1 MKRWM
6 SLLLAA
12 VLALSLAGCSKEQSE
27 PEQTSAQTEQQQ
39 TEEPEETQQASETE
53 PTEEPEQPEEQPA
66 EEPAAD
72 EEQSAEEPAANEEQ
86 PAEQSTE
93 TEQPAEQSTETE
105 TEQSTEGTAEA
116 ESSEAGAQSSLL
128 VAYFSYAENAALPD
142 DVDASASASIQPWN
156 GALTGNTGVVAD
168 MIAQATGADLFSIR
182 TVEQYPDT
190 YDATIDQGQQEQSD
204 GARPELATHLENLDS
219 YDTIFLGFPNWWGD
233 MPMAVYTFLDEVDL
247 SGKSV
252 IPFVTSGGS
261 GFSNTISTIQQM
273 EPKATVQEGLSIG
286 ASSATGAQQQVESW
300 LSELGLA

>member
-12 VLALSLAGCSKEQSE
+12 VLALSLAGCSEEQSE

-39 TEEPEETQQASETE
+39 TEETEETQQASETE

-72 EEQSAEEPAANEEQ
+72 EEQSTEEAVAGEEQ
-86 PAEQSTE
+86 PAEE
-93 TEQPAEQSTETE
+93 STETE

-247 SGKSV
+247 SGKTV

-273 EPKATVQEGLSIG
+273 EPQATVQEGLSIG

>member
-12 VLALSLAGCSKEQSE
+12 VLALSLAGCSEEQSE

-39 TEEPEETQQASETE
+39 TEETEETQQASETE
-53 PTEEPEQPEEQPA
+53 PTEETEQPEEQPA

-72 EEQSAEEPAANEEQ
+72 EEQSTEE
-86 PAEQSTE
+86 STE

-190 YDATIDQGQQEQSD
+190 YDATLDQGQQEQSD

-247 SGKSV
+247 SGKTV

-273 EPKATVQEGLSIG
+273 EPQATVQEGLSIG

>member
-12 VLALSLAGCSKEQSE
+12 VLALSLAGCSEEQSE

-72 EEQSAEEPAANEEQ
+72 EEQSTEEPAADEEQ
-86 PAEQSTE
+86 PAEE
-93 TEQPAEQSTETE
+93 STETE

-116 ESSEAGAQSSLL
+116 ESSEAAAQSSLL

-142 DVDASASASIQPWN
+142 DVDVSASASIQPWN

-190 YDATIDQGQQEQSD
+190 YDATLDQGQQEQSE

-247 SGKSV
+247 SGKTV

-273 EPKATVQEGLSIG
+273 EPQATVQEGLSISG
-286 ASSATGAQQQVESW
+286 SSATGAQQQVESW

>member
-12 VLALSLAGCSKEQSE
+12 VLALSLAGCSEEQSE

-53 PTEEPEQPEEQPA
+53 PTEEPERPEEQST

-72 EEQSAEEPAANEEQ
+72 EEQSTEEPVAGEEQ
-86 PAEQSTE
+86 PAEE
-93 TEQPAEQSTETE
+93 STETE

-156 GALTGNTGVVAD
+156 SALTGNTGVVAD

-247 SGKSV
+247 SGKTV

-261 GFSNTISTIQQM
+261 GFSNTISTIQEM
-273 EPKATVQEGLSIG
+273 EPQATVQEGLSIG

>member
-12 VLALSLAGCSKEQSE
+12 VLALSLAGCSEEQSE

-72 EEQSAEEPAANEEQ
+72 EEQSTEEPAADEEQ
-86 PAEQSTE
+86 SAEE
-93 TEQPAEQSTETE
+93 STETE

-116 ESSEAGAQSSLL
+116 ESSEAAAQSSLL

-247 SGKSV
+247 SGKTV

-273 EPKATVQEGLSIG
+273 EPQATVQEGLSIG

>member
-12 VLALSLAGCSKEQSE
+12 VLALSLAGCSEEQSE

-72 EEQSAEEPAANEEQ
+72 EEQSIEEPVAGEEQ
-86 PAEQSTE
+86 PAEE
-93 TEQPAEQSTETE
+93 STETE

-190 YDATIDQGQQEQSD
+190 YDATLDQGQQEQSD

-247 SGKSV
+247 SGKTV

-273 EPKATVQEGLSIG
+273 EPQATVQEGLSIG

>member
-12 VLALSLAGCSKEQSE
+12 VLAISLAGCSEEQSE
-27 PEQTSAQTEQQQ
+27 PEQTSAQIEQQQ

-72 EEQSAEEPAANEEQ
+72 EEQSTEEPVAGEEQ
-86 PAEQSTE
+86 PAEE
-93 TEQPAEQSTETE
+93 STETE

-116 ESSEAGAQSSLL
+116 ESSEAAAQSSLL

-142 DVDASASASIQPWN
+142 DVDVSASASIQPWN

-190 YDATIDQGQQEQSD
+190 YDATLDQGQQEQSD

-247 SGKSV
+247 SGKTV

-273 EPKATVQEGLSIG
+273 EPQATVQEGLSIG

>member
-12 VLALSLAGCSKEQSE
+12 VLALSLAGCSEEQSE

-72 EEQSAEEPAANEEQ
+72 EEQSTEEPVAGEEQ
-86 PAEQSTE
+86 PAEE
-93 TEQPAEQSTETE
+93 STETE

-116 ESSEAGAQSSLL
+116 ESSEAAAQSSLL

-247 SGKSV
+247 SGKTV
-252 IPFVTSGGS
+252 IPFITSGGS
-261 GFSNTISTIQQM
+261 GFSNTISTIQEM
-273 EPKATVQEGLSIG
+273 EPQATVQEGLSISG
-286 ASSATGAQQQVESW
+286 SSATGAQQQVESW

>member
-12 VLALSLAGCSKEQSE
+12 VLALSLAGCSEEQSE

-39 TEEPEETQQASETE
+39 TEETGETQQASETE
-53 PTEEPEQPEEQPA
+53 PTEETEQPEEQPA

-72 EEQSAEEPAANEEQ
+72 EEQSIEEPVAGEEQ
-86 PAEQSTE
+86 PAEE
-93 TEQPAEQSTETE
+93 STETE

-247 SGKSV
+247 SGKTV

-261 GFSNTISTIQQM
+261 GFSNSISTIQQM
-273 EPKATVQEGLSIG
+273 EPQATVQEGLSIG

>member
-12 VLALSLAGCSKEQSE
+12 VLALSVAGCSEEQSE

-39 TEEPEETQQASETE
+39 TEETGETQQAFETE
-53 PTEEPEQPEEQPA
+53 PTEETEQPEEQPA

-72 EEQSAEEPAANEEQ
+72 EEQSTEEPVAGEEQSAEE
-86 PAEQSTE
+86 
-93 TEQPAEQSTETE
+93 STETE

-116 ESSEAGAQSSLL
+116 ESSEAAAQSSLL

-247 SGKSV
+247 SGKTV

-273 EPKATVQEGLSIG
+273 EPQATVQEGLSIG

>member
-12 VLALSLAGCSKEQSE
+12 VLALSLAGCSEEQSE

-39 TEEPEETQQASETE
+39 TEETGETQQASETE
-53 PTEEPEQPEEQPA
+53 PTEETEQPEEQPA

-72 EEQSAEEPAANEEQ
+72 EEQSIEEPVAGEEQ
-86 PAEQSTE
+86 PAEE
-93 TEQPAEQSTETE
+93 STETE

-190 YDATIDQGQQEQSD
+190 YDATIDQGQQEQSE

-247 SGKSV
+247 SGKTV

-273 EPKATVQEGLSIG
+273 EPQATVQEGLSIG

>member
-12 VLALSLAGCSKEQSE
+12 VLALSLAGCSEEQSE

-39 TEEPEETQQASETE
+39 TEETEETQQASETE

-72 EEQSAEEPAANEEQ
+72 EEQSTEEPVAGEEQ
-86 PAEQSTE
+86 PAEE
-93 TEQPAEQSTETE
+93 STETE

-247 SGKSV
+247 SGKTV

-261 GFSNTISTIQQM
+261 GFSNTISTIQEM
-273 EPKATVQEGLSIG
+273 EPQATVQEGLSIG

>member
-12 VLALSLAGCSKEQSE
+12 VLALSVAGCSEEQSE

-39 TEEPEETQQASETE
+39 TEETEETQQASETE
-53 PTEEPEQPEEQPA
+53 PTEETEQPEEQPA

-72 EEQSAEEPAANEEQ
+72 EEQSTEEPVAGEEQSAEE
-86 PAEQSTE
+86 
-93 TEQPAEQSTETE
+93 STETE

-116 ESSEAGAQSSLL
+116 ESSEAAAQSSLL

-247 SGKSV
+247 SGKTV

-273 EPKATVQEGLSIG
+273 EPQATVQEGLSIG

>member
-12 VLALSLAGCSKEQSE
+12 VLALSLAGCSEEQSE

-39 TEEPEETQQASETE
+39 TEETEETQQASETE
-53 PTEEPEQPEEQPA
+53 PTEETEQPEEQPA

-72 EEQSAEEPAANEEQ
+72 EEQSTEEPVAGEEQ
-86 PAEQSTE
+86 PAEE
-93 TEQPAEQSTETE
+93 STETE

-116 ESSEAGAQSSLL
+116 ESSEAAAQSSLL

-190 YDATIDQGQQEQSD
+190 YDATLDQGQQEQSD

-247 SGKSV
+247 SGKTV

-261 GFSNTISTIQQM
+261 GFSNSISTIQQM
-273 EPKATVQEGLSIG
+273 EPQATVQEGLSIG

>member
-12 VLALSLAGCSKEQSE
+12 VLALSLAGCSEEQSE

-72 EEQSAEEPAANEEQ
+72 EEQSTEEPVAGEEQ
-86 PAEQSTE
+86 PAEE
-93 TEQPAEQSTETE
+93 STETE

-116 ESSEAGAQSSLL
+116 ESSEAAAQSSLL

-233 MPMAVYTFLDEVDL
+233 MPMAVYSFLDEVDL
-247 SGKSV
+247 SGKTV

-273 EPKATVQEGLSIG
+273 EPQATVQEGLSIG
-286 ASSATGAQQQVESW
+286 GSSATGAQQQVESW

>member
-12 VLALSLAGCSKEQSE
+12 VLALSVAGCSEEQSE

-72 EEQSAEEPAANEEQ
+72 EEQSTEEPVAGEEQ
-86 PAEQSTE
+86 PAEE
-93 TEQPAEQSTETE
+93 STETE
-105 TEQSTEGTAEA
+105 TKQSTEGTAEA
-116 ESSEAGAQSSLL
+116 ESSEAAAQSSLL

-247 SGKSV
+247 SGKTV

-261 GFSNTISTIQQM
+261 GFSNTISTIQEM
-273 EPKATVQEGLSIG
+273 EPQATVQEGLSIG

>member
-12 VLALSLAGCSKEQSE
+12 VLALSLAGCSEEQSE

-39 TEEPEETQQASETE
+39 TEETEETQQASETE

-72 EEQSAEEPAANEEQ
+72 EEQSTEEPVAGEEQ
-86 PAEQSTE
+86 PAEE
-93 TEQPAEQSTETE
+93 STETE

-190 YDATIDQGQQEQSD
+190 YDATIDQGQQEQSE

-247 SGKSV
+247 SGKTV

-273 EPKATVQEGLSIG
+273 EPQATVQEGLSIG

>member
-12 VLALSLAGCSKEQSE
+12 VLALSLAGCSEEQSE

-66 EEPAAD
+66 EESAAD
-72 EEQSAEEPAANEEQ
+72 EEQSTEEPVAGEEQSAEE
-86 PAEQSTE
+86 
-93 TEQPAEQSTETE
+93 STETE

-190 YDATIDQGQQEQSD
+190 YDATIDQGQQERSE

-247 SGKSV
+247 SDKTV

-273 EPKATVQEGLSIG
+273 EPQATVQEGLSIG
-286 ASSATGAQQQVESW
+286 GSSATGAQQQVESW

>member
-12 VLALSLAGCSKEQSE
+12 VLALSLAGCSEEQSE

-66 EEPAAD
+66 EESAAD
-72 EEQSAEEPAANEEQ
+72 EEQSTEEPVAGEEQSAEE
-86 PAEQSTE
+86 
-93 TEQPAEQSTETE
+93 STETE

-247 SGKSV
+247 SGKTV

-273 EPKATVQEGLSIG
+273 EPQATVQEGLSIG

>member
-12 VLALSLAGCSKEQSE
+12 VLALSLAGCSEEQSE
-27 PEQTSAQTEQQQ
+27 PEQTSAQTELQ
-39 TEEPEETQQASETE
+39 TEETEETQQASETE
-53 PTEEPEQPEEQPA
+53 PTEETEQPEEQPA

-72 EEQSAEEPAANEEQ
+72 EEQSTEEPVAGEEQ
-86 PAEQSTE
+86 PAEE
-93 TEQPAEQSTETE
+93 STETE

-247 SGKSV
+247 SGKTV

-273 EPKATVQEGLSIG
+273 EPQATVQEGLSIG

>member
-12 VLALSLAGCSKEQSE
+12 VLALSLAGCSEEQSE
-27 PEQTSAQTEQQQ
+27 PEQTSAQIEQQQ

-72 EEQSAEEPAANEEQ
+72 EEQSTEEPVAGEEQ
-86 PAEQSTE
+86 PAEE
-93 TEQPAEQSTETE
+93 STETE

-116 ESSEAGAQSSLL
+116 ESSEAAAQSSLL

-233 MPMAVYTFLDEVDL
+233 MPMAVYSFLDEVDL
-247 SGKSV
+247 SGKTV

-273 EPKATVQEGLSIG
+273 EPQATVQEGLSIG

>member
-12 VLALSLAGCSKEQSE
+12 VLALSVAGCSEEQSE

-39 TEEPEETQQASETE
+39 TEETEETQQASETE
-53 PTEEPEQPEEQPA
+53 PTEETEQPEEQPA

-72 EEQSAEEPAANEEQ
+72 EEQSTEEPVAGEEQSAEE
-86 PAEQSTE
+86 
-93 TEQPAEQSTETE
+93 STETE

-116 ESSEAGAQSSLL
+116 ESSEAAAQSSLL

-190 YDATIDQGQQEQSD
+190 YDATLDQGQQEQSD

-247 SGKSV
+247 SGKTV

-273 EPKATVQEGLSIG
+273 EPQATVQEGLSIG

>member
-12 VLALSLAGCSKEQSE
+12 VLALSLAGCSEEQSE

-53 PTEEPEQPEEQPA
+53 PTEEPGQPEEQPA

-72 EEQSAEEPAANEEQ
+72 EEQSTEEPVAGEEQ
-86 PAEQSTE
+86 PAEE
-93 TEQPAEQSTETE
+93 STETE

-116 ESSEAGAQSSLL
+116 ESSEAAAQSSLL

-247 SGKSV
+247 SGKTV

-273 EPKATVQEGLSIG
+273 EPQATVQEGLSIG

>member
-12 VLALSLAGCSKEQSE
+12 VLALSLAGCSEEQSE

-39 TEEPEETQQASETE
+39 TEEPEETQQASESE
-53 PTEEPEQPEEQPA
+53 LTEEPEQPEEQPA

-72 EEQSAEEPAANEEQ
+72 EEQSAEEPVAGEEQ
-86 PAEQSTE
+86 PAEE
-93 TEQPAEQSTETE
+93 STETE

-168 MIAQATGADLFSIR
+168 MIAQATGADLFSIQ

-247 SGKSV
+247 SGKTV

-273 EPKATVQEGLSIG
+273 EPQATVQEGLSIG

>member
-12 VLALSLAGCSKEQSE
+12 VLALSLAGCSEEQSE
-27 PEQTSAQTEQQQ
+27 PEQTSAQTEQQ
-39 TEEPEETQQASETE
+39 TEETEETQQASETE
-53 PTEEPEQPEEQPA
+53 PTEEPEQPEEQST

-72 EEQSAEEPAANEEQ
+72 EEQSTEEPVAGEEQ
-86 PAEQSTE
+86 PAEE
-93 TEQPAEQSTETE
+93 STETE

-247 SGKSV
+247 SGKTV

-273 EPKATVQEGLSIG
+273 EPQATVQEGLSIG

>member
-12 VLALSLAGCSKEQSE
+12 VLALSLAGCSEEQGE

-39 TEEPEETQQASETE
+39 TEETEETQQASETE
-53 PTEEPEQPEEQPA
+53 PTEETEQPEEQPA

-72 EEQSAEEPAANEEQ
+72 EEQSAEEPVADEEQ
-86 PAEQSTE
+86 PAEE
-93 TEQPAEQSTETE
+93 STETE

-168 MIAQATGADLFSIR
+168 MIAQATGADLFSIQ

-247 SGKSV
+247 SGKTV

-273 EPKATVQEGLSIG
+273 EPQATVQEGLSIG

>member
-12 VLALSLAGCSKEQSE
+12 VLALSLAGCSEEQSE

-39 TEEPEETQQASETE
+39 TEETEETQQASETE

-72 EEQSAEEPAANEEQ
+72 EEQSTEEPVAGEEQ
-86 PAEQSTE
+86 PAEESTE
-93 TEQPAEQSTETE
+93 IE

-116 ESSEAGAQSSLL
+116 ESSEAAAQSSLL

-247 SGKSV
+247 SGKTV

-273 EPKATVQEGLSIG
+273 EPQATVQEGLSIG

>member
-12 VLALSLAGCSKEQSE
+12 VLALSLAGCSEEQSE

-39 TEEPEETQQASETE
+39 TEETEETQQASETE

-72 EEQSAEEPAANEEQ
+72 EEQSAEEPVAGEEQ
-86 PAEQSTE
+86 PAEE
-93 TEQPAEQSTETE
+93 STETE

-156 GALTGNTGVVAD
+156 GTLTGNTGVVAD

-247 SGKSV
+247 SGKTV

-261 GFSNTISTIQQM
+261 GFSNTISTIQEM
-273 EPKATVQEGLSIG
+273 EPQATVQEGLSISG
-286 ASSATGAQQQVESW
+286 SSATGAQQQVESW

>member
-12 VLALSLAGCSKEQSE
+12 VLALSLAGCSEEQSE

-72 EEQSAEEPAANEEQ
+72 EEQSIEEPVAGEEQ
-86 PAEQSTE
+86 PAEE
-93 TEQPAEQSTETE
+93 STETE

-116 ESSEAGAQSSLL
+116 ESSEAAAQSSLL

-247 SGKSV
+247 SGKTV

-273 EPKATVQEGLSIG
+273 EPQATVQEGLSISG
-286 ASSATGAQQQVESW
+286 SSATGAQQQVESW

>member
-12 VLALSLAGCSKEQSE
+12 VLALSVAGCSEEQSE

-39 TEEPEETQQASETE
+39 TEETEETQQASETE

-72 EEQSAEEPAANEEQ
+72 EEQSTEEPVAGEEQ
-86 PAEQSTE
+86 PAEESTE
-93 TEQPAEQSTETE
+93 IE

-116 ESSEAGAQSSLL
+116 ESSEAAAQSSLL

-190 YDATIDQGQQEQSD
+190 YDATLDQGQQEQSD

-247 SGKSV
+247 SGKTV

-261 GFSNTISTIQQM
+261 GFSNTISTIQEM
-273 EPKATVQEGLSIG
+273 EPQATVQEGLSIG

>member
-12 VLALSLAGCSKEQSE
+12 VLALSLAGCSEEQSE

-39 TEEPEETQQASETE
+39 TEETEETQQASETE
-53 PTEEPEQPEEQPA
+53 QPEEQPA
-66 EEPAAD
+66 EETAAD
-72 EEQSAEEPAANEEQ
+72 EEQPAEE
-86 PAEQSTE
+86 
-93 TEQPAEQSTETE
+93 STETE

-190 YDATIDQGQQEQSD
+190 YDATLDQGQQEQSD

-247 SGKSV
+247 SGKTV

-273 EPKATVQEGLSIG
+273 EPQATVQEGLSIG

>member
-12 VLALSLAGCSKEQSE
+12 VLALSLAGCSEEQSE

-39 TEEPEETQQASETE
+39 TEETEETQQASETE
-53 PTEEPEQPEEQPA
+53 PTEETEQPEEQPA

-72 EEQSAEEPAANEEQ
+72 EEQSTEEPVAGEEQ
-86 PAEQSTE
+86 PAEESTG
-93 TEQPAEQSTETE
+93 TE

-190 YDATIDQGQQEQSD
+190 YDATLDQGQQEQSD

-247 SGKSV
+247 SGKTV

-261 GFSNTISTIQQM
+261 GFSNTISTIQEM
-273 EPKATVQEGLSIG
+273 EPQATVQEGLSIG

>member
-12 VLALSLAGCSKEQSE
+12 VLALSLAGCSEEQSE
-27 PEQTSAQTEQQQ
+27 PEQTSAQTGQQQ
-39 TEEPEETQQASETE
+39 TEETEETQQASESE

-72 EEQSAEEPAANEEQ
+72 EEQSAEEPVAGEEQ
-86 PAEQSTE
+86 PVEE
-93 TEQPAEQSTETE
+93 STETE

-190 YDATIDQGQQEQSD
+190 YDATLDQGQQEQSD

-247 SGKSV
+247 SGKTV

-273 EPKATVQEGLSIG
+273 EPQATVQEGLSIG

>member
-12 VLALSLAGCSKEQSE
+12 VLALSLAGCSEEQSE

-53 PTEEPEQPEEQPA
+53 PTEETEQPEEQPA

-72 EEQSAEEPAANEEQ
+72 EEQPAEEPVAGEEQ
-86 PAEQSTE
+86 PAEESTG
-93 TEQPAEQSTETE
+93 TE

-116 ESSEAGAQSSLL
+116 ESSEAGAQSNLL

-190 YDATIDQGQQEQSD
+190 YDATLDQGQQEQSD

-247 SGKSV
+247 SGKTV

-273 EPKATVQEGLSIG
+273 EPQATVQEGLSIG

>member
-12 VLALSLAGCSKEQSE
+12 VLALSVAGCSEEQSE

-72 EEQSAEEPAANEEQ
+72 EEQSTEEPAADEEQ
-86 PAEQSTE
+86 SAEE
-93 TEQPAEQSTETE
+93 STETE

-190 YDATIDQGQQEQSD
+190 YDATLDQGQQEQSD

-247 SGKSV
+247 SGKTV

-273 EPKATVQEGLSIG
+273 EPQATVQEGLSIG

>member
-12 VLALSLAGCSKEQSE
+12 VLALSVAGCSEEQSE

-39 TEEPEETQQASETE
+39 TEETEETQQASETE

-72 EEQSAEEPAANEEQ
+72 EEQSTEEPAADEEQ
-86 PAEQSTE
+86 SAEE
-93 TEQPAEQSTETE
+93 STETE

-247 SGKSV
+247 SGKTV

-273 EPKATVQEGLSIG
+273 EPQATVQEGLSIG